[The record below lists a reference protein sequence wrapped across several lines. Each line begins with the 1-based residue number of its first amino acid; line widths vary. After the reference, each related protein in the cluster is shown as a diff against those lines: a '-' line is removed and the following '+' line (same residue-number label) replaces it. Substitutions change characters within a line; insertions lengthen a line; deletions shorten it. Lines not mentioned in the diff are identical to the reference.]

1 MFYFVD
7 LYLTFLKNHSKTV
20 KYFYKILFFLI
31 TVSFFQ
37 CNEEKKKESV
47 KIKKKINLKKKKE
60 EEILKPWDSL
70 NRHNTEAFLLEY
82 GKQNPETKVIIKTK
96 FGNIKLRLY
105 NDVPVHR
112 ANFIF
117 LTKIKYFN
125 TTVIYRVAKNFV
137 IQGGNSD
144 NMYTQRQ
151 RRKYGN
157 YLMQPEFRKHRKH
170 KFGALAAARQWEKN
184 PNKLS
189 SPFEFYMVHQRN
201 GAHHL
206 DNEHTVF
213 GEVISGFDTM
223 DKISK
228 VRVGVDEWPIDDI
241 RMTIEILD

>member
-1 MFYFVD
+1 VKFFSKAI
-7 LYLTFLKNHSKTV
+7 LLSFIILCSCHQKEKQKQKIQPQITEKNIKKV
-20 KYFYKILFFLI
+20 K
-31 TVSFFQ
+31 
-37 CNEEKKKESV
+37 EKKVEKS
-47 KIKKKINLKKKKE
+47 
-60 EEILKPWDSL
+60 WDSL
-70 NRHNTEAFLLEY
+70 NSSNVEAFLTKY

-105 NDVPVHR
+105 EDVPIHR

-117 LTKIKYFN
+117 LTKIGYFN

-144 NMYTQRQ
+144 NWYTQKQ

-157 YLMQPEFRKHRKH
+157 YLMQPEFKKHRTH
-170 KFGALAAARQWEKN
+170 KYGALAAAREWENN

-189 SPFEFYMVHQRN
+189 SPFEFYMVHKRS

-206 DNEHTVF
+206 DGEHTVF

-223 DKISK
+223 DKISRVK
-228 VRVGVDEWPIDDI
+228 VGVDEWPVDDI
-241 RMTIEILD
+241 PITIEILD

>member
-1 MFYFVD
+1 MKLLYRLFILTLLISFY
-7 LYLTFLKNHSKTV
+7 
-20 KYFYKILFFLI
+20 
-31 TVSFFQ
+31 Q
-37 CNEEKKKESV
+37 CDAKKES
-47 KIKKKINLKKKKE
+47 KKEKTILNKTIKQKE
-60 EEILKPWDSL
+60 EEKIIKPWDSL
-70 NRHNTEAFLLEY
+70 NSTNTEAFLLEY

-105 NDVPVHR
+105 EDVPVHR

-144 NMYTQRQ
+144 NMYTQKQ

-157 YLMQPEFRKHRKH
+157 YLMKPEFRNHRKH
-170 KFGALAAARQWEKN
+170 KYGALAAARQWENN

-189 SPFEFYMVHQRN
+189 SPFEFYMVHKRS

-228 VRVGVDEWPIDDI
+228 VKVGVDEWPINDI
-241 RMTIEILD
+241 QMTIEILE

>member
-1 MFYFVD
+1 LKTFFKIILLLTIISFYRCNQP
-7 LYLTFLKNHSKTV
+7 KKENENSV
-20 KYFYKILFFLI
+20 KI
-31 TVSFFQ
+31 
-37 CNEEKKKESV
+37 EKKKT
-47 KIKKKINLKKKKE
+47 KKKVVLEKE
-60 EEILKPWDSL
+60 IIKPWDSL
-70 NRHNTEAFLLEY
+70 NSQNTAVFLTEY
-82 GKQNPETKVIIKTK
+82 GKQNPETNVLIKTR
-96 FGNIKLRLY
+96 FGNIKIRLFE
-105 NDVPVHR
+105 DVPMHR

-144 NMYTQRQ
+144 NMYTQKQ

-157 YLMQPEFRKHRKH
+157 YLMQPEFRDNRTHTY
-170 KFGALAAARQWEKN
+170 GALAAARELKN
-184 PNKLS
+184 NPTKLS
-189 SPFEFYMVHQRN
+189 SPFEFYMVHDRK

-228 VRVGVDEWPIDDI
+228 VRVGRDEWPIDDI
-241 RMTIEILD
+241 NMNIEII